1 METMEKDTLI
11 LGGKEFHSRFI
22 LGSGKFSLQLIRDV
36 MQYGGSEIATI
47 ALRRAKGQRK
57 QPEAHHPCTQK
68 RQVFPLHFGPSLR
81 NVSC

>member
-1 METMEKDTLI
+1 MTKTVKIGRVL
-11 LGGKEFHSRFI
+11 LP
-22 LGSGKFSLQLIRDV
+22 QP
-36 MQYGGSEIATI
+36 I